1 MVEGDQI
8 YGDGVNVAARLESI
22 VEPGGICISESV
34 YGQIRKKLVLVYED
48 IGAQRVKN
56 ITEPVR
62 VWRIRLDR
70 TAAPRQNRLPFART
84 YRAGVLSSTGLAIAA
99 GTIVLAMHVSLRPP
113 RTSASVPSPEHSA
126 VGQPN
131 RPSIAVLPFTN
142 LSGDPEEEYF
152 SNGITDELIT
162 KLSRLSH
169 LLVVART
176 FQPHLQEQDGHSTGY
191 QRRIR
196 RRYLLEGSVR
206 KSTSRVRVNT
216 RLLETRTGPEIWAN
230 NFDRLLSD
238 VFAVQDEVVQKI
250 VTTLNLQLTLSER
263 GIVTRQTTDNL
274 EAYDDVL
281 RGMDYSWRENKDDY
295 AKAFELYKKAVE
307 LDPKY
312 ADAYV
317 LMRATLL
324 NNWWWEWSQDDQAV
338 ERAQALMQK
347 ALELDNSH
355 ANAHT
360 ILSITLA
367 EQGQVDAALAEAHR
381 GISLESR
388 APRQAHTPTLPEPPA
403 LKKR

>member
-1 MVEGDQI
+1 M
-8 YGDGVNVAARLESI
+8 
-22 VEPGGICISESV
+22 
-34 YGQIRKKLVLVYED
+34 
-48 IGAQRVKN
+48 
-56 ITEPVR
+56 
-62 VWRIRLDR
+62 
-70 TAAPRQNRLPFART
+70 
-84 YRAGVLSSTGLAIAA
+84 
-99 GTIVLAMHVSLRPP
+99 
-113 RTSASVPSPEHSA
+113 
-126 VGQPN
+126 
-131 RPSIAVLPFTN
+131 
-142 LSGDPEEEYF
+142 
-152 SNGITDELIT
+152 
-162 KLSRLSH
+162 
-169 LLVVART
+169 
-176 FQPHLQEQDGHSTGY
+176 
-191 QRRIR
+191 
-196 RRYLLEGSVR
+196 
-206 KSTSRVRVNT
+206 RVNT
-216 RLLETRTGPEIWAN
+216 RLLETRTGPEICAN
-230 NFDRLLSD
+230 NFDRPLND

>member
-1 MVEGDQI
+1 METRVHALPALRQSPLPSE
-8 YGDGVNVAARLESI
+8 YTVRL
-22 VEPGGICISESV
+22 
-34 YGQIRKKLVLVYED
+34 
-48 IGAQRVKN
+48 KN
-56 ITEPVR
+56 R
-62 VWRIRLDR
+62 
-70 TAAPRQNRLPFART
+70 
-84 YRAGVLSSTGLAIAA
+84 S
-99 GTIVLAMHVSLRPP
+99 
-113 RTSASVPSPEHSA
+113 
-126 VGQPN
+126 
-131 RPSIAVLPFTN
+131 SIAVLPFAN

-176 FQPHLQEQDGHSTGY
+176 SSVTYKNKSATAQDIGGELGV
-191 QRRIR
+191 
-196 RRYLLEGSVR
+196 RYLLEGSVR
-206 KSTSRVRVNT
+206 KSTSRLRVNT
-216 RLLETRTGPEIWAN
+216 RLLETRTGAEIWAN
-230 NFDRLLSD
+230 NFDRPLND

-324 NNWWWEWSQDDQAV
+324 NNWW
-338 ERAQALMQK
+338 
-347 ALELDNSH
+347 
-355 ANAHT
+355 
-360 ILSITLA
+360 
-367 EQGQVDAALAEAHR
+367 
-381 GISLESR
+381 
-388 APRQAHTPTLPEPPA
+388 
-403 LKKR
+403 